1 MIMILILVVKHLA
14 PTASIAASL
23 LAAGALAACGS
34 SDDGSTTVAATT
46 GINADIVRNVA
57 GPGVE
62 VEQIVPDSASPH
74 DFELSAQDRQRL
86 EEADLVVA
94 NGAGLEAGIP
104 LDDLDATTWELT
116 QHVGDL
122 RRPLE
127 VEGAEEEEEGDSDP
141 HVWMD
146 PTRVAAALPSLAEAL
161 GEADP
166 DHAAEYRRRAERY
179 ADRLGSLDD
188 EIARTLKRV
197 PERDRELV
205 TSHDAVGYFA
215 DRYGFDVVATA
226 FPATG
231 PEAETSAARLSD
243 VEDAVRDSDVPAVFA
258 QETDDPEAL
267 ELVAEQTGVEI
278 NYGLLV
284 ESPGAA
290 GSYEE
295 MLRRDSKLI
304 ADSLR

>member
-1 MIMILILVVKHLA
+1 MILILVVKHLA
-14 PTASIAASL
+14 PTASIAASV

-141 HVWMD
+141 HAWMD

-188 EIARTLKRV
+188 EVARTLKRV